1 MRYKHLICEAGD
13 QHLVTTKK
21 HMKNVINYIPKL
33 QQTQDWQKLEE
44 SILSVSPF
52 CQVCNVQHATT
63 LHPLIYKSNFK
74 FHAAETLPV
83 CESCSNVL
91 DRAIHEQYLDTDL
104 NKLQEIK
111 NKSLTILRDRVY
123 SAYHEWYHAK
133 HYLTEDEIKL
143 IKSLQ
148 KFVMKRIASMKKTN
162 VWYDNIHELKFTGQ
176 EILAIR
182 GIVITAY
189 HRKPFE
195 LENSEFGSENKYF
208 FGFRKK
214 VLDNDDNL

>member
-1 MRYKHLICEAGD
+1 MKTVID
-13 QHLVTTKK
+13 
-21 HMKNVINYIPKL
+21 HMPRL
-33 QQTQDWQKLEE
+33 QQTQEWRTLKET
-44 SILSVSPF
+44 ILSVSPS
-52 CQVCNVQHATT
+52 CQVCNTKKATT
-63 LHPLIYKSNFK
+63 LHPLIHKSNLRFC
-74 FHAAETLPV
+74 AAETLPV
-83 CESCSNVL
+83 CECCSNIL
-91 DRAIHEQYLDTDL
+91 NRAIHEQYLDTDP

-148 KFVMKRIASMKKTN
+148 KFVMKRIAFMKKTN
-162 VWYDNIHELKFTGQ
+162 VWYDNIHELKFTGR

-195 LENSEFGSENKYF
+195 LENSEFESENKYF

-214 VLDNDDNL
+214 VLDNNDNL

>member
-1 MRYKHLICEAGD
+1 MKT
-13 QHLVTTKK
+13 VTD
-21 HMKNVINYIPKL
+21 YIPKL
-33 QQTQDWQKLEE
+33 QQLQDWQKLQEL
-44 SILSVSPF
+44 ILGAKLS
-52 CQVCNVQHATT
+52 CQVCNTREAIA
-63 LHPLIYKSNFK
+63 LHPLIHKSNFR
-74 FHAAETLPV
+74 FLASEVLPV
-83 CESCSNVL
+83 CESCSKVL
-91 DRAIHEQYLDTDL
+91 KQAIAEQYLDTDP

-111 NKSLTILRDRVY
+111 NKSLTILQDRVY

-148 KFVMKRIASMKKTN
+148 KFVMKRIAFMKKTN
-162 VWYDNIHELKFTGQ
+162 VWYDNIHELKFTGR

-214 VLDNDDNL
+214 VLDNDDSL